1 MLDQPQFITI
11 CEEDENGDLALSFPE
26 ELLEAMGWKEGTT
39 LDISTLP
46 GTIVLR
52 EVKTPSKRELE
63 NLKEELRLLQEYVNS
78 THDL

>member
-11 CEEDENGDLALSFPE
+11 CEEDENGNLVFEIPE

-39 LDISTLP
+39 LDISALP

-52 EVKTPSKRELE
+52 EVKAEGTGDS
-63 NLKEELRLLQEYVNS
+63 
-78 THDL
+78 

>member
-26 ELLEAMGWKEGTT
+26 ELLEAMGWGDQTV
-39 LDISTLP
+39 LDISVLP

-52 EVKTPSKRELE
+52 EVKPGDKDE
-63 NLKEELRLLQEYVNS
+63 
-78 THDL
+78 

>member
-1 MLDQPQFITI
+1 MNNPSFITI

-39 LDISTLP
+39 LDIGVLP

-52 EVKTPSKRELE
+52 EVKAEGTGDS
-63 NLKEELRLLQEYVNS
+63 
-78 THDL
+78 

>member
-26 ELLEAMGWKEGTT
+26 ELLEAMGWKDQTV
-39 LDISTLP
+39 LDISALP

-52 EVKTPSKRELE
+52 EVKPGDKDE
-63 NLKEELRLLQEYVNS
+63 
-78 THDL
+78 